1 MISLCTAICTH
12 HKPQKG
18 ALSPGHRR
26 TGGAARWVA
35 AGRTRDIA
43 GCPGEESRWRLRW
56 SGKRR
61 CATSKTNT
69 RLEPVL
75 LLLLLL
81 VLLVVV
87 VVVGIVFSSR
97 WKAALENRHEIFVEP
112 AKARDRVMCPV
123 DLFPCLCPAS
133 YSATRR
139 SQILVIFSTWPDEP
153 GFCRP
158 FVTNRT
164 ANRFDHAPP
173 FLRSAFLPFSSLS
186 LSLFFFLELNFWER
200 DSRFYRNL
208 YNSCERD
215 TNRSNTSVPG
225 EIIQLANF
233 RFN

>member
-18 ALSPGHRR
+18 ALSPGQRR
-26 TGGAARWVA
+26 TGGAARWAA

-75 LLLLLL
+75 LL
-81 VLLVVV
+81 VVVTV
-87 VVVGIVFSSR
+87 VVVGIVFSS
-97 WKAALENRHEIFVEP
+97 LESCPGKSTRNFRRTGEGQRPSYAPV
-112 AKARDRVMCPV
+112 DCPV
-123 DLFPCLCPAS
+123 SLSLSRVVFRNSSIPN
-133 YSATRR
+133 TRYFFNVAR
-139 SQILVIFSTWPDEP
+139 RAGI
-153 GFCRP
+153 CRP

-173 FLRSAFLPFSSLS
+173 FLRSGISAVSSFL
-186 LSLFFFLELNFWER
+186 LFFFFFSKLNFRE
-200 DSRFYRNL
+200 
-208 YNSCERD
+208 
-215 TNRSNTSVPG
+215 
-225 EIIQLANF
+225 
-233 RFN
+233 